1 MWGIRKLNGNSS
13 SENENKRGEKRERDY
28 RDRVKKFWGSS
39 VAWGRVRT
47 LRMTSGFMN
56 LGDLE
61 NISK

>member
-28 RDRVKKFWGSS
+28 RDRVKFWGYS